1 MKALVAELR
10 SKTGVGTESYESAG
24 VKRWSD
30 AELEEAL
37 THRVSAIFVQTPVE
51 LIPSL
56 SPEGGLQFLS
66 GRVAVDGTLDVDTA
80 SFVTFWGGQI
90 PGTGTVTPFGYCT
103 FTQSQVASMPLLSGT
118 AYDIYGAA
126 ADILTDWASAVKLGY
141 DLTTDG
147 QTLKRSQ
154 RHEQLMDQAADFR
167 KRAVIGSVQMRR
179 GDVKADNRSR
189 MRTRALLDSFHR
201 WGLYPPSAK

>member
-1 MKALVAELR
+1 MKALLAELR
-10 SKTGVGTESYESAG
+10 SLTGVGTESYESAG

-30 AELEEAL
+30 AELEAKL
-37 THRVSAIFVQTPVE
+37 GTRVSGIFVQSPVE

-56 SPEGGLQFLS
+56 SPEGSLEFLA
-66 GRVAVDGTLDVDTA
+66 GRVPVDGSLDVDTA
-80 SFVTFWGGQI
+80 TFVTFWGGQI
-90 PGTGTVTPFGYCT
+90 PGTGTVTPFGFCT
-103 FTQSQVASMPLLSGT
+103 FTESQVASMPLLSGT
-118 AYDIYGAA
+118 AYDLYGAA

-154 RHEQLMDQAADFR
+154 RHEQLMGQAEDFR

-189 MRTRALLDSFHR
+189 VRTRALLDSFNR
-201 WGLYPPSAK
+201 WGLYPPRSR